1 MADWKYCE
9 TNYKSKL
16 ITFTLLLHAFC
27 LHIYKNGLHKDY
39 LQVMIVFT
47 LCQTDF
53 YHLNAINKENSVNVF
68 LLTAYEAIKCSSKY
82 LYVIQF
88 NICDL
93 YTQIIG
99 IVTNPKFRFYSIIS
113 APPILSFLPSF
124 WKWWHFLEWRL
135 KFNFDIK
142 IHVVLCTDHEYH
154 NLFWLKSIRFT

>member
-1 MADWKYCE
+1 MSAFSSVTSMAAWKYCE
-9 TNYKSKL
+9 TNYKSNL

-88 NICDL
+88 KICDL

-113 APPILSFLPSF
+113 APPPSCHFCPPFENGDIF
-124 WKWWHFLEWRL
+124 WS
-135 KFNFDIK
+135 DG
-142 IHVVLCTDHEYH
+142 
-154 NLFWLKSIRFT
+154 